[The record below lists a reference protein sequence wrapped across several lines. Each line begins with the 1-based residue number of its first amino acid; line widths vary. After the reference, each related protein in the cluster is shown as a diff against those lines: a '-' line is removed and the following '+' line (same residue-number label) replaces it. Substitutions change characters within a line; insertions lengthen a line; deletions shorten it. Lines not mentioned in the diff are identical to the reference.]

1 MAQTMTRSQYG
12 LPMSRAEQLGLS
24 FPAAV
29 DAIEQQAPE
38 RVDEG
43 ALADYL
49 ALGWLEKSA
58 SGVRLTLIGA
68 CVCGEMRRLWMGSPP
83 PA

>member
-1 MAQTMTRSQYG
+1 MARTMTRSQYG
-12 LPMSRAEQLGLS
+12 LPLTRAEQLGLS

-29 DAIEQQAPE
+29 DAIEQQEPE

-49 ALGWLEKSA
+49 ALGWLEKSK
-58 SGVRLTLIGA
+58 GGMRLTLIGA
-68 CVCGEMRRLWMGSPP
+68 CVLGEMRRMWMGAP